1 MTEIIIAVLVAV
13 IVCVLMILEEG
24 QKFKGVDEDSIPQKV
39 KEHLKSAEA
48 RKMVDYK
55 GIRHIILFLDI
66 LRKSLKSE
74 PGTA

>member
-48 RKMVDYK
+48 RKMVET
-55 GIRHIILFLDI
+55 IR
-66 LRKSLKSE
+66 E
-74 PGTA
+74 